1 MKLPAIFNNK
11 YVYYATLG
19 FAGFNLMG
27 YFGEKAYECL
37 VLFIVSVYMS
47 EKYLKNKTA
56 ALLAGIFIANFIFG
70 CGRAKEGFIGD
81 VFKGVKEHMED
92 AKESMSNACSKA
104 KKQEDCTEDGC
115 EWKNDVCMV
124 KEAATNVQDTINKA
138 TKAVAQLTK
147 SIAQKKKGE
156 ACTKKE
162 ECESGKCKEG
172 KCE

>member
-19 FAGFNLMG
+19 FAGFNIMG

-37 VLFIVSVYMS
+37 VLFIASTYMA

-56 ALLAGIFIANFIFG
+56 ALLGGIFISNFIFG

-81 VFKGVKEHMED
+81 VFKGVKEHMQD

-104 KKQEDCTEDGC
+104 KKQEDCTADGC
-115 EWKNDVCMV
+115 EWKNETCMITEGATDV
-124 KEAATNVQDTINKA
+124 QQTINKA
-138 TKAVAQLTK
+138 TKAIATLSA
-147 SIAQKKKGE
+147 SIEKKKKGE
-156 ACTKKE
+156 TCMKKE
-162 ECESGKCKEG
+162 ECETDKCEEG
-172 KCE
+172 KCA